1 MKGEDFFVEIASHP
15 SLSRLHPRVGQL
27 LKAYLAG
34 EKAVRFG
41 DRWVINT
48 HMPPYPGRS
57 FDLMAG
63 SLLGPQKRL
72 YSVTLA
78 VTNRC
83 CFDCWH
89 CYNAGRS
96 QKDLPLAALV
106 SLASDL
112 QRRGAVMVTLT
123 GGEPL
128 LRDDLERICGAFDD
142 RSTVIIGTT
151 GWGLTAERA
160 RGLKDAGVFGVGISL
175 DSDRLAEHDSK
186 RGRDGAFGAAL
197 DALATAGGAG
207 LYPYVVAVAD
217 AEMLRPERFIPF
229 MEFAG
234 RRGAAE
240 VHLLEPAAAGK
251 LAGRSDA
258 MLTGAQRRTILDY
271 QRQVA
276 AREDLPVLS
285 TFTYLESPDS
295 FGCGAGLTHIYVD
308 GSGELCPCNLVPL
321 SFGNIASE
329 PLDAILD
336 RMGRHFR
343 QPRRRCAGRTLS
355 PHVPEGPLPTDP
367 ATSAALCEEHL
378 PRRHDLPAIYRAVA
392 ESPAQAGQAE
402 LREAYDRVHG
412 DYDDFWVV
420 QAGKPVGD
428 LVARLELRGDERV
441 FEAGCGSG
449 FGSAL
454 LAERLDNGGSL
465 LAVDLSEG
473 MIGQARRR
481 LARRDM
487 IPPAQAGA
495 GRNTTRPENVRPE
508 NVTLQQGDALDALR
522 RQRDLDV
529 VFTSWVL
536 GYIPLGLFFAA
547 AAGALV
553 SGGTLAFIVHRDN
566 SPREPLEIFARL
578 AARNP
583 GALRR
588 GVAFDFPAGA
598 AEIRDALGLAG
609 LQAASLWEGSVVF
622 TYDSPQMVLDHLL
635 KSGAGTVFHDALDPL
650 MRPRLEHAF
659 VEELAARHV
668 GAETFTV
675 THDFAACIA
684 RKP

>member
-27 LKAYLAG
+27 LKEYLAG

-41 DRWVINT
+41 DQWVINA
-48 HMPPYPGRS
+48 HMPPYPGRA
-57 FDLMAG
+57 FDRMAG
-63 SLLGPQKRL
+63 NLLGLQKRL

-96 QKDLPLAALV
+96 QKDLPLATLV
-106 SLASDL
+106 SLVSDL
-112 QRRGAVMVTLT
+112 QQRGVVMVTLT

-128 LRDDLERICGAFDD
+128 LRADLEQICGAFDD
-142 RSTVIIGTT
+142 RSTVILGTT

-160 RGLKDAGVFGVGISL
+160 HGLKDAGVFGVGISL
-175 DSDRLAEHDSK
+175 DSDRPAEHDAK

-207 LYPYVVAVAD
+207 LYPYVVTVAD
-217 AEMLRPERFIPF
+217 AQMLRPERFIPF

-234 RRGAAE
+234 RRGAVE
-240 VHLLEPAAAGK
+240 VHLLEPSATGK
-251 LAGRSDA
+251 LAGRTDA
-258 MLTGAQRRTILDY
+258 MLTDAHRQIILDY

-308 GSGELCPCNLVPL
+308 GSGELCPCNLVPM
-321 SFGNIASE
+321 SFGNVASE

-336 RMGRHFR
+336 RMGRHFC
-343 QPRRRCAGRTLS
+343 QPRCRCAGRTLS
-355 PHVPEGPLPTDP
+355 PHIPEGHLPTDP
-367 ATSAALCEEHL
+367 ATSATLCEEHL
-378 PRRHDLPAIYRAVA
+378 PGQHELPAIYRAVA
-392 ESPAQAGQAE
+392 ESPAQAGLAE

-420 QAGKPVGD
+420 QAGQPVAD
-428 LVARLELRGDERV
+428 LVARLKLRGNERV

-454 LAERLDNGGSL
+454 LAQRLDNGGSL

-473 MIGQARRR
+473 MISQARRR
-481 LARRDM
+481 LAQRNLVS
-487 IPPAQAGA
+487 PGQAGA
-495 GRNTTRPENVRPE
+495 SQAARRPA
-508 NVTLQQGDALDALR
+508 NVTLQHGDALDALR
-522 RQRDLDV
+522 RQHDLDV

-536 GYIPLGLFFAA
+536 GYIPLGPFFAA
-547 AAGALV
+547 AEAALAR
-553 SGGTLAFIVHRDN
+553 GGCLAFVVHRDN
-566 SPREPLEIFARL
+566 SPREPLDIFAKL
-578 AARNP
+578 VARNP
-583 GALRR
+583 GALRKR
-588 GVAFDFPAGA
+588 VAFDFPAGA
-598 AEIRDALGLAG
+598 AEIRDALGQAG
-609 LQAASLWEGSVVF
+609 LQAQSLWEGSVVF
-622 TYDSPQMVLDHLL
+622 TYDSPQEVLDHLL

-650 MRPRLEHAF
+650 MRPELERAF
-659 VEELAARHV
+659 IEELAARHG
-668 GAETFTV
+668 GAATFQV
-675 THDFAACIA
+675 IHDFAACIA
-684 RKP
+684 QKP

>member
-1 MKGEDFFVEIASHP
+1 MKGEDFFVEIASQP
-15 SLSRLHPRVGQL
+15 LLSRLHPRVGQL
-27 LKAYLAG
+27 LKEYFAG

-48 HMPPYPGRS
+48 HMPPYPGRA
-57 FDLMAG
+57 FDRMSG
-63 SLLGPQKRL
+63 NLLGLQKRL

-96 QKDLPLAALV
+96 QKDLPLATLV
-106 SLASDL
+106 SLVSDL
-112 QRRGAVMVTLT
+112 QQRGAVMVTLT

-128 LRDDLERICGAFDD
+128 LRADLEQICGAFDD
-142 RSTVIIGTT
+142 RSTVILGTT
-151 GWGLTAERA
+151 GWGLTAGRA

-175 DSDRLAEHDSK
+175 DSDRPAEHDAK

-197 DALATAGGAG
+197 DALAIAGGAG
-207 LYPYVVAVAD
+207 LYPYVVTVAD
-217 AEMLRPERFIPF
+217 AQMLRPERFIPF
-229 MEFAG
+229 LEFAG
-234 RRGAAE
+234 RCGAAE
-240 VHLLEPAAAGK
+240 VHLLEPSATGK
-251 LAGRSDA
+251 LAGRTDA
-258 MLTGAQRRTILDY
+258 MLTDAHRQTILDY

-308 GSGELCPCNLVPL
+308 GSGELCPCNLVPM
-321 SFGNIASE
+321 SFGNVASE

-336 RMGRHFR
+336 RMGKHFC
-343 QPRRRCAGRTLS
+343 QPRCRCAGRTLS
-355 PHVPEGPLPTDP
+355 PHIPEGHLPTDP

-378 PRRHDLPAIYRAVA
+378 PRQHELPAIYRAVA

-402 LREAYDRVHG
+402 LREAYDRVHD

-420 QAGKPVGD
+420 QAGKPVAD
-428 LVARLELRGDERV
+428 LVARLKLRGNERI

-473 MIGQARRR
+473 MISQARRR
-481 LARRDM
+481 LAQRNLM
-487 IPPAQAGA
+487 GPVPAGA
-495 GRNTTRPENVRPE
+495 SQAARRPA

-522 RQRDLDV
+522 CQHDLDV

-536 GYIPLGLFFAA
+536 GYIPLAPFFAA
-547 AAGALV
+547 AEAALAR
-553 SGGTLAFIVHRDN
+553 GGSLAFIVHRDN
-566 SPREPLEIFARL
+566 SPREPLDIFARL
-578 AARNP
+578 VARNP
-583 GALRR
+583 GALRKR
-588 GVAFDFPAGA
+588 VAFDFPAGA

-609 LQAASLWEGSVVF
+609 LQARSLWEGSVVF
-622 TYDSPQMVLDHLL
+622 TYDSPQMVLEHLL

-650 MRPRLEHAF
+650 VRPQLEHAF
-659 VEELAARHV
+659 IEEIAARHG
-668 GAETFTV
+668 GAATFTV
-675 THDFAACIA
+675 IHDFAACIA
-684 RKP
+684 CKP